1 MKEVLLIRSADVNL
15 TIVANSEMYYYHL
28 HYIDF
33 PQRVIHQRE
42 AVRPAVIRN
51 VEMRPVILLS

>member
-33 PQRVIHQRE
+33 PQRAIHQRE
-42 AVRPAVIRN
+42 AVRPG
-51 VEMRPVILLS
+51 SH